1 MCSQRGNVPGAESF
15 AVDLHDI
22 QQDFGCL
29 VHALYGGALAHAV
42 EVEAAGAQVGAGQA
56 LPAQGGTIS
65 AAAPAFSMALRAFS
79 TRWKWG
85 LIFSSMLR

>member
-1 MCSQRGNVPGAESF
+1 MCSQRGNVPAAESF

-29 VHALYGGALAHAV
+29 VHALYGGAFAHAM

-56 LPAQGGTIS
+56 LPAQGGTIG
-65 AAAPAFSMALRAFS
+65 AAAPS
-79 TRWKWG
+79 TIMVSAR
-85 LIFSSMLR
+85 